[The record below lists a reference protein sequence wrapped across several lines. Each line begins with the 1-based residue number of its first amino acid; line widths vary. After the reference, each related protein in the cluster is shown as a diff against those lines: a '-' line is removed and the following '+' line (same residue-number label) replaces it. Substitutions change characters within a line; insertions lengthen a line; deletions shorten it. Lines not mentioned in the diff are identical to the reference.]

1 MAASAS
7 TDSVPGSATVN
18 GAPCKRTPHQAVGN
32 ANSREVKNMNRRNAK
47 GESDLQSSCIKN
59 RVEIVK
65 QLLVQGAD
73 ANMQDY
79 AGWTALHEA
88 CNHGFAECVQEL
100 LTARQL
106 VYELKAGHDPSKVLN
121 LLSAPRQCGTT
132 PLHDAVE
139 NSHQHVVELLVKAG
153 GLPLLEAKNA
163 QGKKPVDLAA
173 KDEMR
178 EFLQSMEL
186 QFKRK
191 ESSVIALRPSEE
203 SYQALLGKGR
213 HSSKRVSTADYDQYL
228 LILSHL
234 VQSYFRTTRARAAF
248 ACDEQLWLN
257 FGKHCSNLEAHV
269 TRIAADRRLSSLACI
284 RIHAMRMLGG
294 L

>member
-1 MAASAS
+1 MPRSRHI
-7 TDSVPGSATVN
+7 T
-18 GAPCKRTPHQAVGN
+18 QAVIYF
-32 ANSREVKNMNRRNAK
+32 
-47 GESDLQSSCIKN
+47 D
-59 RVEIVK
+59 
-65 QLLVQGAD
+65 
-73 ANMQDY
+73 
-79 AGWTALHEA
+79 
-88 CNHGFAECVQEL
+88 GFVL
-100 LTARQL
+100 P
-106 VYELKAGHDPSKVLN
+106 DPSKVLN
-121 LLSAPRQCGTT
+121 LLSAPHQCGTT